1 MKIKSVELI
10 ENASNAES
18 ASQSRALLSETHEF
32 ELLENGWLRWRSKK
46 GPWRQSPPSMIRNI
60 EEAPVE
66 KEELVDQGILRIEE
80 VPAISTAPVILPEQA
95 PKRRGRPAKQG

>member
-10 ENASNAES
+10 ENASNVEQ
-18 ASQSRALLSETHEF
+18 ASQSRALLAETHEF

-60 EEAPVE
+60 EELQNV
-66 KEELVDQGILRIEE
+66 GSSEE
-80 VPAISTAPVILPEQA
+80 VPMNRNIVADGPTISTAPVVLPEQT
-95 PKRRGRPAKQG
+95 KRRGRPPKQ